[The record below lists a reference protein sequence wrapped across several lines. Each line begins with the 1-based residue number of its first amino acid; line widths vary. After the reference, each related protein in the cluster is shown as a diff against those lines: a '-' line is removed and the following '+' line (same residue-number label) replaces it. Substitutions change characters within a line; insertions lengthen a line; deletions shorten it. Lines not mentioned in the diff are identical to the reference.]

1 MMELPVIALAG
12 NPNVGK
18 STLFNLLTG
27 GRQHTSNW
35 TGTTV
40 ACAHDIAR
48 LDGQRVML
56 VDLPGVYSLN
66 PYSDEESAS
75 RDFLLHERVD
85 LLVNVVDAAN
95 LERNLYLT
103 TQLLETGLPLVVLLN
118 KTDVAAQRGLRLDTA
133 ALHAALGVPVMSS
146 TATGSADLPALTRWL
161 AIQVAAHPAP
171 EVCA

>member
-1 MMELPVIALAG
+1 MMELPVIALTG

-40 ACAHDIAR
+40 ACAHDIAQ

-75 RDFLLHERVD
+75 RDFLLRERVD

-146 TATGSADLPALTRWL
+146 TATGSGDLPALSRWL
-161 AIQVAAHPAP
+161 AIQVAARPAP